1 MKTYTRNFYQ
11 NQRERS
17 RISAQEIV
25 PLLLELIHPRSVV
38 DIGCGSGAWLSVFR
52 ENNIEDI
59 YGLDGDWVDQEMLF
73 IPSDR
78 FEQID
83 LKDPIRLDRQF
94 DLAISLE
101 VAEHIP
107 EERAGVFIE
116 TLTALGPVII
126 FSAAIPGQGGTHHVN
141 EQWPDYWVG
150 LFRER
155 GYTVI
160 DCLRK
165 KFWSNGRV
173 EWWYAQNLLLFVR
186 QDQMERY
193 PLLRRELDSTE
204 LSQLSIV
211 HPQQYLAARNPEN
224 MAVFPFL
231 AALPNMIR
239 GKVRKRLRSWFDR
252 GTGYNKQ

>member
-1 MKTYTRNFYQ
+1 MNRYTRNFYEH
-11 NQRERS
+11 QRERS
-17 RISAQEIV
+17 RCSAREIV
-25 PLLLELIHPRSVV
+25 PLVIELIKPGSVV

-52 ENNIEDI
+52 ENNVADI

-73 IPSDR
+73 IPAER
-78 FEQID
+78 FAKVD
-83 LKDPIRLDRQF
+83 LQKPVQLDRQF
-94 DLAISLE
+94 DLAMSLE

-107 EERAGVFIE
+107 GERAGAFVDS
-116 TLTALGPVII
+116 LTILGPVVL

-141 EQWPDYWVG
+141 EQWPDYWVN
-150 LFRER
+150 LFQER

-165 KFWSNGRV
+165 KIWSNDRV

-186 QDQMERY
+186 RDRLERY
-193 PLLRRELDSTE
+193 PLLLRELDTTE

-224 MAVFPFL
+224 MAVYPL
-231 AALPNMIR
+231 LTALPKMIQSKIR
-239 GKVRKRLRSWFDR
+239 NRLRSWLDR
-252 GTGYNKQ
+252 GSGCNGP